1 MKIIYGRIKEKNI
14 KNLLVFYNLI
24 FFECRYKIY
33 IIHFFHY
40 DELYSH
46 QNLIILKNLHTY
58 KLKKKAHIIQI

>member
-14 KNLLVFYNLI
+14 KNL
-24 FFECRYKIY
+24 
-33 IIHFFHY
+33 
-40 DELYSH
+40 LYSH